1 MLSKGYPAADRSGTG
16 QQPALRSSTTC
27 QAKDRVLHQALCC
40 PALQMQAL
48 SLQAAQDL
56 FTWNAE
62 AVERCATM
70 SPEEQAAANVRQLFH
85 SSTTVRASGGCLLEQ
100 VGCGLLCH
108 CIHFA

>member
-1 MLSKGYPAADRSGTG
+1 MRGGT
-16 QQPALRSSTTC
+16 SC
-27 QAKDRVLHQALCC
+27 QAKECVHHQAPCC

-85 SSTTVRASGGCLLEQ
+85 SSTTARASAGCLLEQ
-100 VGCGLLCH
+100 VGCGLSCH
-108 CIHFA
+108 CTRFASPG

>member
-1 MLSKGYPAADRSGTG
+1 MLSQGYSPADRPGTG
-16 QQPALRSSTTC
+16 QLPALHRSTTC
-27 QAKDRVLHQALCC
+27 QAQDRVHQALCC

-85 SSTTVRASGGCLLEQ
+85 SSTTARASGGCLLEQ
-100 VGCGLLCH
+100 VGCGLPCH
-108 CIHFA
+108 CNWSA